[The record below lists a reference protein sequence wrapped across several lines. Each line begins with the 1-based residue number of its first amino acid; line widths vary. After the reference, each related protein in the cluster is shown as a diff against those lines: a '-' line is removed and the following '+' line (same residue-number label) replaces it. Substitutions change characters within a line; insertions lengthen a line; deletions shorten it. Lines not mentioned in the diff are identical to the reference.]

1 MVEALN
7 REDFMKVIKTPF
19 SFAGGKTE
27 VTKDTVTIINQ
38 KIESILNTPKFSRI
52 LHPLYGSN
60 IAMLINEYPSEIIL
74 LDAKVEALMDLEEN
88 LSGATV
94 LDMRFD
100 VSSITSSDP
109 ILNVYLTYRLPI
121 GTILGSTVK
130 IAIPGIVT
138 EDTIV

>member
-1 MVEALN
+1 
-7 REDFMKVIKTPF
+7 MKTLKTPF
-19 SFAGGKTE
+19 SFVGGKTE

-52 LHPLYGSN
+52 LHPLYGSSVS
-60 IAMLINEYPSEIIL
+60 MLINEYPSEIVL
-74 LDAKVEALMDLEEN
+74 LDAKVEALMDLGEN
-88 LSGATV
+88 LSGATI

-100 VSSITSSDP
+100 TSSITSSDP

-121 GTILGSTVK
+121 GTIIGSTLK

>member
-1 MVEALN
+1 
-7 REDFMKVIKTPF
+7 MKTLKTPF
-19 SFAGGKTE
+19 SFVGGKTE

-52 LHPLYGSN
+52 LHPLYGSSVS
-60 IAMLINEYPSEIIL
+60 MLINEYPSEIVL
-74 LDAKVEALMDLEEN
+74 LDAKVEALMDLGEN
-88 LSGATV
+88 LSGATI

-100 VSSITSSDP
+100 TSSITSSDP
-109 ILNVYLTYRLPI
+109 ILNVYITYRLPI
-121 GTILGSTVK
+121 GTILGSTIK

>member
-1 MVEALN
+1 
-7 REDFMKVIKTPF
+7 MKTLKTPF
-19 SFAGGKTE
+19 SFVGGKTE

-52 LHPLYGSN
+52 LHPLYGSS
-60 IAMLINEYPSEIIL
+60 ISMLINEYPSELVL
-74 LDAKVEALMDLEEN
+74 LDAKVEALMDLGEN
-88 LSGATV
+88 LSGATI

-100 VSSITSSDP
+100 TSSITSSDP
-109 ILNVYLTYRLPI
+109 ILNVYITYRLPI
-121 GTILGSTVK
+121 GTILGSTIK

>member
-1 MVEALN
+1 
-7 REDFMKVIKTPF
+7 MKTLKTPF
-19 SFAGGKTE
+19 SFVGGKTE

-52 LHPLYGSN
+52 LHPLYGSS
-60 IAMLINEYPSEIIL
+60 ISMLINEYPSELVL
-74 LDAKVEALMDLEEN
+74 LDAKVEALMDLGEN
-88 LSGATV
+88 LSGATI

-100 VSSITSSDP
+100 TSSITSSDP
-109 ILNVYLTYRLPI
+109 ILNVYITYRLPI
-121 GTILGSTVK
+121 GTILGSIIK

>member
-1 MVEALN
+1 
-7 REDFMKVIKTPF
+7 MKTLKTPF
-19 SFAGGKTE
+19 SFVGGKTE

-52 LHPLYGSN
+52 LHPLYGSS
-60 IAMLINEYPSEIIL
+60 ISMLINEYPSEIVL
-74 LDAKVEALMDLEEN
+74 LDAKVEALMDLGEN
-88 LSGATV
+88 LSGATI

-100 VSSITSSDP
+100 TSSITSSDP
-109 ILNVYLTYRLPI
+109 ILNVYITYRLPI
-121 GTILGSTVK
+121 GTILGSTIK

>member
-1 MVEALN
+1 
-7 REDFMKVIKTPF
+7 MKTLKTPF
-19 SFAGGKTE
+19 SFVGGKTE

-52 LHPLYGSN
+52 LHPLYGSS
-60 IAMLINEYPSEIIL
+60 ISMLINEYPSEIVL
-74 LDAKVEALMDLEEN
+74 LDAKVEALMDLGEN
-88 LSGATV
+88 LSGATI

-100 VSSITSSDP
+100 TSSITSSDP

-121 GTILGSTVK
+121 GTIIGSTLK

>member
-1 MVEALN
+1 
-7 REDFMKVIKTPF
+7 MKTLKTPF
-19 SFAGGKTE
+19 SFVGGKTE

-52 LHPLYGSN
+52 LHPLYGSS
-60 IAMLINEYPSEIIL
+60 ISMLINEYPSEIVL
-74 LDAKVEALMDLEEN
+74 LDAKVETLMDLGEN
-88 LSGATV
+88 LSGATI

-100 VSSITSSDP
+100 TSSITSSDP

-121 GTILGSTVK
+121 GTIIGSTLK

>member
-1 MVEALN
+1 
-7 REDFMKVIKTPF
+7 MKTLKTPF
-19 SFAGGKTE
+19 SFVGGKTE

-52 LHPLYGSN
+52 LHPLYGSS
-60 IAMLINEYPSEIIL
+60 ISMLINEYPSEILL
-74 LDAKVEALMDLEEN
+74 LDAKVEALMDLGEN
-88 LSGATV
+88 LSGATI

-100 VSSITSSDP
+100 TSSITSSDP
-109 ILNVYLTYRLPI
+109 ILNVYITYRLPI
-121 GTILGSTVK
+121 GTILGSTIK

>member
-1 MVEALN
+1 
-7 REDFMKVIKTPF
+7 MKTLKTPF
-19 SFAGGKTE
+19 SFVGGKTE

-52 LHPLYGSN
+52 LHPLYGSSVS
-60 IAMLINEYPSEIIL
+60 MLINEYPSEIVL
-74 LDAKVEALMDLEEN
+74 LDAKVEALMDLGDN
-88 LSGATV
+88 LSGATIM
-94 LDMRFD
+94 DMRFD
-100 VSSITSSDP
+100 TSSITSSDP

-121 GTILGSTVK
+121 GTIIGSTIK

>member
-1 MVEALN
+1 
-7 REDFMKVIKTPF
+7 MKTLKTPF
-19 SFAGGKTE
+19 SFVGGKTE

-52 LHPLYGSN
+52 LHPLYGSSVS
-60 IAMLINEYPSEIIL
+60 MLINEYPSEIVL
-74 LDAKVEALMDLEEN
+74 LDAKVEALMDLGEN
-88 LSGATV
+88 LSGATI

-100 VSSITSSDP
+100 TSSITSSDP
-109 ILNVYLTYRLPI
+109 ILNVYITYRLPI
-121 GTILGSTVK
+121 GTIIGSTLK